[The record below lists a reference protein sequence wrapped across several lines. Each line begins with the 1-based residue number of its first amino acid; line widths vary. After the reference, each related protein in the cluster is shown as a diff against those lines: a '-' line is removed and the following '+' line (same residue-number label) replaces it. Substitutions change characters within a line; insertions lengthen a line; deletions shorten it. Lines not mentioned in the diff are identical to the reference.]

1 MSVSFTWSDS
11 WDRRICGVLGLWK
24 DVSSAPVEEPAD
36 VGQSRSPGGRT
47 SRQVMHMDKS
57 CPHLTDDKKTS
68 EIYIFKTCWPFLV
81 SEIIILW
88 EEMSQLANVHYQVVP
103 MRTADALPPNNVT
116 LCSPN
121 CLFSK
126 LSNIGMS
133 EAQCSKVIPITLRAG
148 GKLKEVEWN
157 WTGAT
162 YNGGVRAFILFCTGV
177 YWLTIRS
184 KWSSKKH
191 GAIPTIITQLDPC

>member
-1 MSVSFTWSDS
+1 MTFFYYQWVDGLKGTGQFHIKSIGSPSKRRPHSRRTPTPMSVSFTWSDS

-103 MRTADALPPNNVT
+103 MRTADALPPEQCDS
-116 LCSPN
+116 LLP
-121 CLFSK
+121 K
-126 LSNIGMS
+126 LPVQQTFQYLHVRSSMQQSHPHHSQSRGKTQRSGMKLDWSN
-133 EAQCSKVIPITLRAG
+133 L
-148 GKLKEVEWN
+148 
-157 WTGAT
+157 
-162 YNGGVRAFILFCTGV
+162 
-177 YWLTIRS
+177 
-184 KWSSKKH
+184 
-191 GAIPTIITQLDPC
+191 